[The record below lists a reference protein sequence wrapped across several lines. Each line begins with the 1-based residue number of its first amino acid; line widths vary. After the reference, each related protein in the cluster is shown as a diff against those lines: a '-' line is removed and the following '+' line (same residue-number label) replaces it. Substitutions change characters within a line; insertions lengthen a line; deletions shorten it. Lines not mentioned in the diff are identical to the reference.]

1 MGKKIGQVKE
11 ANSDKKIFR
20 YLIVFPLLA
29 WLVKMIIM
37 FNIQAGGWLGA
48 DGENYIAGV
57 DALMINGFFAEEP
70 KLSYWPA
77 GYPLMLWPIGEISPS
92 KFLYIVSFIQSTFY
106 AYATYFL
113 TRQLLKSTI
122 KYLAFTV
129 SLLISFNPTLSLSS
143 LAIGYEAPIA
153 ACFMMIIALVIKNYG
168 AEINRKYW
176 ISVIGIAA
184 WFAIS
189 IFMQPRFLLIGF
201 LFVLIW
207 TLKTSSRKVAAAV
220 LISSSI
226 VMSITPAIMIYR
238 NINVID
244 QAKISTN
251 LGVTMA
257 IGAGDETT
265 GGYARKGPVVPCE
278 PIPPATSVNDD
289 QQVKCVIDWYLANP
303 SKAVRLAF
311 NKAQFFWSPWSGP
324 KAEGTMARNPWL
336 KISPAKSITKN
347 IDGARLVTGPVG
359 VTISYLWILGQIF
372 FLFWGYQ
379 AIRKFGDQ
387 AKLVANLLL
396 LPIVLSWL
404 ISIGTI
410 GDHRF
415 RIPTMSLS
423 LILQGAGLLALRK
436 KYVKAL

>member
-1 MGKKIGQVKE
+1 MGKKISQVKE
-11 ANSDKKIFR
+11 ANSDKKILR
-20 YLIVFPLLA
+20 YIIVFPFLA

-92 KFLYIVSFIQSTFY
+92 KFLYMVSVIQSTFY

-113 TRQLLKSTI
+113 TKQLLKSTV
-122 KYLAFTV
+122 KYLSFTV
-129 SLLISFNPTLSLSS
+129 SLMISFNPTLSLSS

-153 ACFMMIIALVIKNYG
+153 ACFMMIIALVIKIYG
-168 AEINRKYW
+168 AEIDRKYW
-176 ISVIGIAA
+176 ISVLGIAS

-201 LFVLIW
+201 LFILVWALR
-207 TLKTSSRKVAAAV
+207 TSSKKIAAITV
-220 LISSSI
+220 ISCSLI
-226 VMSITPAIMIYR
+226 MSITPAIMIYR
-238 NINVID
+238 NINVIN

-265 GGYARKGPVVPCE
+265 GGYGRKGPVVPCD
-278 PIPPATSVNDD
+278 PIPPAKTATDD
-289 QQVKCVIDWYLANP
+289 QQVRCVIDWYLANP
-303 SKAVRLAF
+303 VKSVELAF
-311 NKAQFFWSPWSGP
+311 NKSQFFWSPWSGP

-336 KISPAKSITKN
+336 KISPAKSITN
-347 IDGARLVTGPVG
+347 NVDGARLVTGPVG
-359 VTISYLWILGQIF
+359 VFVSYLWILGQII
-372 FLFWGYQ
+372 FLFWGFKVMRG
-379 AIRKFGDQ
+379 ISDQ
-387 AKLVANLLL
+387 AKLISYLLL
-396 LPIVLSWL
+396 LPVVLSWL

-423 LILQGAGLLALRK
+423 LILQGAGFLALRK
-436 KYVKAL
+436 KFIKAL